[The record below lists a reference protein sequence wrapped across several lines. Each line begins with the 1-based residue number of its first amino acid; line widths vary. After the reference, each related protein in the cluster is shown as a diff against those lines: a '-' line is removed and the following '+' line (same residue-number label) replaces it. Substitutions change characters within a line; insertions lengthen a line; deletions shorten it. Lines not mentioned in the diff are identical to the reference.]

1 VASFQDLFN
10 RADSSDLGAGYTA
23 CLGLRNAIVSNKCAG
38 GSSGNSTGD
47 FYTGASF
54 GNDQYAEAVIG
65 GKAALSYFSV
75 LGRGSGS
82 AATRNVYQCTLG
94 GANEYYISKL
104 LLGVTQAG
112 EVSGTTAFADGDVLR
127 LEVSGTTTVTVTLK
141 KNGVTVNTLT
151 DSSSPIAS
159 GSTGLEFFWGTPATR
174 PTFDNFDTGDISSG
188 PSIAVLA
195 QSHYRRR
202 RKP

>member
-1 VASFQDLFN
+1 MATAQDLFN
-10 RADSSDLGAGYTA
+10 RADSSDLGANYTG
-23 CLGLRNAIVSNKCAG
+23 CLALRNAIVSNKCAG

-47 FYTGASF
+47 FYTATTF
-54 GNDQYAEAVIG
+54 ANDQYAEAIIS
-65 GKAALSYFSV
+65 GKAALNYFSV
-75 LGRGSGS
+75 LGRGAGS

-94 GANEYYISKL
+94 GSNEYYISKL

-112 EVSGTTAFADGDVLR
+112 EVAGTTSFADGDVLR

-141 KNGVTVNTLT
+141 KNGVTIDTLT

-159 GSTGLEFFWGTPATR
+159 GYTGLEFFWGTAGTR
-174 PTFDNFDTGDISSG
+174 PTFDNFDTGDLSSG